1 MACTGRYWFTDS
13 GGISF
18 EARVLNNDRRPPGH
32 EGFQQQY
39 RPEASRPWTLK
50 STLSR
55 FGGSTSG
62 FSNPLFTSVSS
73 PPFQWRA
80 RSCPLRVR
88 TDDTCSNWSNI
99 IDWTAASCASTRVGG
114 AKFTDH
120 RLRPGSTPIK
130 AVHFLELRQ
139 RIGALRAR
147 EDLPPVQWTDPT
159 LTAGL
164 TPVNRVHLTELRE
177 ALDAVYDAVE
187 QRRPSYAD
195 AEVTAQATVIK
206 AVHVM
211 DLREAVAALE

>member
-1 MACTGRYWFTDS
+1 MR
-13 GGISF
+13 I
-18 EARVLNNDRRPPGH
+18 LNNDRRPTNH
-32 EGFQQQY
+32 QVFRKQH
-39 RPEASRPWTLK
+39 RPDASHQWTT
-50 STLSR
+50 SSNISIVS
-55 FGGSTSG
+55 GDTSG
-62 FSNPLFTSVSS
+62 FSTPLFTSVSS
-73 PPFQWRA
+73 PGFQWRA

-114 AKFTDH
+114 AKFSDH